1 MSFFCTEERFS
12 KMRRSQKET
21 HEQQTILE
29 IKGGKKDILSSKK
42 TEMTIT
48 PDLSSSA
55 PPQQTEG
62 PEGDPAHSE
71 DSPGAIEKEN
81 IHLSPIKTT
90 RSTPPT
96 KFSGQVDLADA
107 GLAAKN
113 PEMLRFFERSQ
124 RLDLNRFSS
133 FRDMMRWEKKNEY
146 KYSLDATEKEN
157 IHLPPINTTKTIP
170 PLMILEE
177 VEGADAVLRPK
188 SPKTPKRQ
196 RMDTVGLSPFRA
208 MMCEEKADDQKQL
221 LNIME
226 PVTSIYMMNY
236 SAKQKGVVT
245 FNVEEDV
252 QTLKDNINSIRMS
265 TYIQLYKESDQS
277 SVPELKYED
286 EGILAAP
293 ESMHELAGPLTSK
306 VKSDFVLTA
315 SVFEKT
321 RPLDVTSQRIQ
332 MTGCQEYA
340 WPVPSPPSGDKP
352 NVP

>member
-1 MSFFCTEERFS
+1 
-12 KMRRSQKET
+12 MRRSQNET
-21 HEQQTILE
+21 PQQQTILQ
-29 IKGGKKDILSSKK
+29 IRGGKKDILSSKNAG
-42 TEMTIT
+42 MTIT
-48 PDLSSSA
+48 PELSSSA
-55 PPQQTEG
+55 PHQQTEG
-62 PEGDPAHSE
+62 PERDPAHSE
-71 DSPGAIEKEN
+71 DSPGTIEKEN

-90 RSTPPT
+90 RSTAPT
-96 KFSGQVDLADA
+96 KISGQVELAYA

-113 PEMLRFFERSQ
+113 PEMLRFFKRSQ

-157 IHLPPINTTKTIP
+157 IHLSPINTTKTIP

-188 SPKTPKRQ
+188 TPKTPRKQ
-196 RMDTVGLSPFRA
+196 RMDTVGLSPFRG
-208 MMCEEKADDQKQL
+208 MRCEETTDDQKQF

-236 SAKQKGVVT
+236 SAKQKGVIT
-245 FNVEEDV
+245 FNFEKDV
-252 QTLKDNINSIRMS
+252 QNLKDNINSIRMS

-293 ESMHELAGPLTSK
+293 ESMHELAEPLTSK
-306 VKSDFVLTA
+306 VKSDFVLATT
-315 SVFEKT
+315 VLEKT
-321 RPLDVTSQRIQ
+321 RPFDVTSQMIQ
-332 MTGCQEYA
+332 MTGFQEYA